1 MSLIERS
8 SDNFLSQW
16 WWTVDR
22 ISLALFLLIMLVGIL
37 LVATSTGGATPS
49 PARKLFCQPP
59 ADDPAGCDCDYD
71 QRFDAVPH
79 LDSAIGDCIFPAG
92 HRPAYPDAV

>member
-37 LVATSTGGATPS
+37 LVATASGPVALRLHLPESYFASHQLMILPVAIAIMISVSMLS
-49 PARKLFCQPP
+49 PTWIRRLGIVF
-59 ADDPAGCDCDYD
+59 
-71 QRFDAVPH
+71 F
-79 LDSAIGDCIFPAG
+79 LLAIVLLI
-92 HRPAYPDAV
+92 